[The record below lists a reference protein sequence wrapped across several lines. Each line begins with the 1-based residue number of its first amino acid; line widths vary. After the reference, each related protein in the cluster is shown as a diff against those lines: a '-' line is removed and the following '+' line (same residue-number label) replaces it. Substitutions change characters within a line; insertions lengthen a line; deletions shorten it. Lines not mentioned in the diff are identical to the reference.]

1 MQKIQITVLY
11 QSNDNCSK
19 RENMRQVRDRRQNK
33 KIKRIGESL
42 GTTWKD
48 LTSVLWWQKKN
59 TKARHREYLH
69 KIIDEHYSRLEK

>member
-33 KIKRIGESL
+33 KINRIEESL
-42 GTTWKD
+42 VNNMKRPNFCIMMT
-48 LTSVLWWQKKN
+48 
-59 TKARHREYLH
+59 E
-69 KIIDEHYSRLEK
+69 EKYQSKTQSISS

>member
-33 KIKRIGESL
+33 KINRIGESL

-48 LTSVLWWQKKN
+48 PTSVL
-59 TKARHREYLH
+59 
-69 KIIDEHYSRLEK
+69 